1 MLFAWL
7 LEALGSALR
16 ECGWSCGKE
25 KAFEFEKAPN
35 PAFCIILPLR
45 SSFSSAPCRPRVGNH
60 RHSLLEADEL
70 SAFEL
75 VRFDSDRRQLHSVN
89 VMSKSNRYRFLV
101 EADLALD
108 ESVDA
113 VEGFA
118 S

>member
-1 MLFAWL
+1 MHYESVAGLAVRRRHSSLKKHRILRFASYCL
-7 LEALGSALR
+7 SDRHSHQHHVDQG
-16 ECGWSCGKE
+16 
-25 KAFEFEKAPN
+25 
-35 PAFCIILPLR
+35 
-45 SSFSSAPCRPRVGNH
+45 VGNH